1 VTLSIAL
8 TAVVG
13 VALVLGLPALV
24 PLLHLSHYQYGVL
37 VGTTV
42 YAVPQVVAAS
52 FPVGADAGDV
62 ATFVKLLRVL
72 LLGPVV
78 LVFSLLFT
86 GRRESAAAGGRL
98 AWRTALLLPWFVAGF
113 LVLAALNS
121 LGLFAAAGHATGL
134 GAEAIA
140 AAAKT
145 VSKLLMILS
154 MAALGLG
161 VEFAVVK
168 RVGPRVF
175 AAVLA
180 VVKRVGPRVFAA
192 VLAAVAFLVA
202 LSLTLLFALHI

>member
-1 VTLSIAL
+1 
-8 TAVVG
+8 VVG

-78 LVFSLLFT
+78 LVFSLLFAD
-86 GRRESAAAGGRL
+86 RRESAAAGGPRGWL
-98 AWRTALLLPWFVAGF
+98 AWRTAMMIPWFVAGF
-113 LVLAALNS
+113 LLLAALNS
-121 LGLFAAAGHATGL
+121 LGLFAAVGHATGL
-134 GAEAIA
+134 GADAIA
-140 AAAKT
+140 AEAKT

-154 MAALGLG
+154 MGALGLG
-161 VEFAVVK
+161 VEFAVVR

-180 VVKRVGPRVFAA
+180 S
-192 VLAAVAFLVA
+192 VAFLVV
-202 LSLTLLFALHI
+202 LSLTLLHILHV